1 MADEG
6 YIDEL
11 VMLRRMEAL
20 GQEVKKSLIKQ
31 NEDILSEIAHDAVY
45 NPFGGMMKISK
56 DGSIERIDPITTR
69 KSELSSDQD

>member
-11 VMLRRMEAL
+11 VMIRRVESL
-20 GQEVKKSLIKQ
+20 EQEVKKSLIRQ
-31 NEDILSEIAHDAVY
+31 NEYILSEIVHDAIH

-56 DGSIERIDPITTR
+56 DGIERIDPITTR